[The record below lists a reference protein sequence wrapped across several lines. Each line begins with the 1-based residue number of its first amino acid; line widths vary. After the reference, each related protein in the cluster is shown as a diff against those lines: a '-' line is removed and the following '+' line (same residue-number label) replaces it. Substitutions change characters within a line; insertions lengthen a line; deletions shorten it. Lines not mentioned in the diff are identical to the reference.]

1 MNEKSVM
8 HDTGLGLVKRSIMRD
23 KNLSIEAK
31 AIYSYFASVEEP
43 TDKLLSEELNLSEKQ
58 IEFYKNELMDYFNTL
73 EEN

>member
-1 MNEKSVM
+1 MNENIFVHDTGYGLIQKSVM
-8 HDTGLGLVKRSIMRD
+8 RN

-58 IEFYKNELMDYFNTL
+58 VEFYKNELMDYFNTL

>member
-31 AIYSYFASVEEP
+31 AIYSYFASVEET

-58 IEFYKNELMDYFNTL
+58 VEFYKNELMDYFNTL
-73 EEN
+73 EGN